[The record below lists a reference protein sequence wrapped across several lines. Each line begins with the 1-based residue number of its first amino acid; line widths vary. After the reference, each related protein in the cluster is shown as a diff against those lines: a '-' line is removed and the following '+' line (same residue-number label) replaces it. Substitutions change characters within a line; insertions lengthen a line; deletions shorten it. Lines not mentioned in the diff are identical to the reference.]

1 MADIHAVTEHPHEGV
16 ALSRKDAR
24 RPSFKGV
31 GCLGEVPVS
40 EGTVREDRI
49 RPNDVRDNPKAI
61 PTSDGYS
68 SEACVSVHG
77 SSLPLDRSK
86 V

>member
-1 MADIHAVTEHPHEGV
+1 MHTKESHCLARMLDAR
-16 ALSRKDAR
+16 LSRALA
-24 RPSFKGV
+24 
-31 GCLGEVPVS
+31 CLGEVPVS
-40 EGTVREDRI
+40 EGIVREDRI